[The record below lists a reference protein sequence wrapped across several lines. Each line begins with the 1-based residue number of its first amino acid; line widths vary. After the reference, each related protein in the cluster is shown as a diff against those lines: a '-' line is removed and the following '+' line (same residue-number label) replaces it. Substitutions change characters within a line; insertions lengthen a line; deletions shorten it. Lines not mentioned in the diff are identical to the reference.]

1 MSEPESMTAMVVERL
16 DGPSAARVTRVP
28 QPAGAHERA
37 RGRRL
42 VVDVHAAGLSF
53 IDVLQ
58 SYGSYQYGAPTPYVS
73 GSEVAG
79 VVSASDPGTG
89 FTVGDRVG
97 GIVFWGGLAERA
109 LAAPEYTVRLPDS
122 MTFAD
127 GAAVYLN
134 YSTAWYAYHRSGL
147 RPGQSVLVHGAA
159 GGVGTAALDL
169 AATFG
174 VRAIAVV
181 SSDQKEGVARLC
193 GARDVVRSD
202 GPWLDEVRRLTGG
215 HGVDAVFDPVGG
227 DRFTDSLRSLR
238 IGGTLVVIG
247 FAGGSIPVVTVNRLL
262 LRNLTVTGISMDTMD
277 SEHPG
282 TLLMVRDAVQELLD
296 QGLIHP
302 YVGACF
308 PLERSVDALRLI
320 EDGAALGKVIVEIPR

>member
-1 MSEPESMTAMVVERL
+1 MSAIVVERL
-16 DGPSAARVTRVP
+16 GGPSAVQLKRVP
-28 QPAGAHERA
+28 EPTGAHERA
-37 RGRRL
+37 RGKRL
-42 VVDVHAAGLSF
+42 LVQVHAAGLSF

-58 SYGSYQYGAPTPYVS
+58 SYGTYQYSTPTPYIS

-79 VVSASDPGTG
+79 VVAASAAGTG
-89 FTVGDRVG
+89 FVVGDRVG

-109 LAAPEYTVRLPDS
+109 LAAPEYTVRLPGS
-122 MTFAD
+122 MSFTD

-134 YSTAWYAYHRSGL
+134 YSTAWYAFHRSGL
-147 RPGQSVLVHGAA
+147 RPGRSVLVHGAA
-159 GGVGTAALDL
+159 GGVGTAVLDL

-181 SSDQKEGVARLC
+181 SSDRKEEVARRS
-193 GARDVVRSD
+193 GADDVVRSD

-238 IGGTLVVIG
+238 TGGILVVIG
-247 FAGGSIPVVTVNRLL
+247 FAGGSIPVVKVNRLL

-282 TLLMVRDAVQELLD
+282 TLLMVRDAVQDLLD
-296 QGLIHP
+296 RGHIHP
-302 YVGACF
+302 YVGERF
-308 PLERSVDALRLI
+308 PLERSADALRLI
-320 EDGAALGKVIVEIPR
+320 EGGGALGKVIVEISG